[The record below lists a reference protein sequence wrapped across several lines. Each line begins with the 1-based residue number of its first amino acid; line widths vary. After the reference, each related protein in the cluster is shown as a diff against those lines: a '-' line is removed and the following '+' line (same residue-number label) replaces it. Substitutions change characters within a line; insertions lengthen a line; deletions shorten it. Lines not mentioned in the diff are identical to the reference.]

1 MDRPSRVWI
10 FDLDDTLHHA
20 TPGVFPHI
28 NRSMTAYVAAQL
40 AISDEAASALRV
52 QYWHRYGATLL
63 GLMKHHGTNPRH
75 FLWHTHQF
83 DDLRSLLKF
92 EGALHGMLRRLPGRK
107 IVFSNSPLHYAQAV
121 LREMGIAQAF
131 DAVYS
136 IEHTRFKPKPQRAG
150 FLRLLRDLGLAPS
163 RCIMVEDSAA
173 NLRVAKSL
181 GMKSVWLSRNRRRPP
196 FVDVRIESILDLPR
210 VLHRL

>member
-10 FDLDDTLHHA
+10 LDLDDTLHDA
-20 TPGVFPHI
+20 TPAVFPHI

-40 AISDEAASALRV
+40 DITDEEASALRER
-52 QYWHRYGATLL
+52 YWQRYGATLL
-63 GLMKHHGTNPRH
+63 GLMKHHGTDPRH

-83 DDLRSLLKF
+83 DDLPGLLRF
-92 EGALHGMLRRLPGRK
+92 EGALRGTLCRLPGRK
-107 IVFSNSPLHYAQAV
+107 IVYSNSPLQYAQAV
-121 LREMGIAQAF
+121 LRELRIAQAF
-131 DAVYS
+131 DAIYS
-136 IEHTRFKPKPQRAG
+136 IERARFKPKPQRAG
-150 FLRLLRDLGLAPS
+150 FLHLLRDLGLAPS

-181 GMKSVWLSRNRRRPP
+181 GMKCVWLSRNRRRPT

>member
-1 MDRPSRVWI
+1 MELRSRVWI

-20 TPGVFPHI
+20 TPAVFPHI

-40 AISDEAASALRV
+40 DISDEAASALRV
-52 QYWHRYGATLL
+52 DYWHRYGATLL
-63 GLMKHHGTNPRH
+63 GLMKHHGTEPRH

-83 DDLRSLLKF
+83 DDLPGLLKF
-92 EGALHGMLRRLPGRK
+92 EGALRGILRTLPGRK

-121 LREMGIAQAF
+121 LREIGVAQSF

-136 IEHTRFKPKPQRAG
+136 IEHTRYKPKPKRAG
-150 FLRLLRDLGLAPS
+150 FLRMLRELHLAPS
-163 RCIMVEDSAA
+163 RCVMVDDSAA
-173 NLRVAKSL
+173 NLQVAKVL
-181 GMKSVWLSRNRRRPP
+181 GMKSVWLSRDRRRPP

-210 VLHRL
+210 VVHQL

>member
-1 MDRPSRVWI
+1 MGRPLRVWI

-20 TPGVFPHI
+20 TPAVFPHI

-40 AISDEAASALRV
+40 DIADEDASALRV
-52 QYWHRYGATLL
+52 HYWHRYGATLL
-63 GLMKHHGTNPRH
+63 GLMKHHGTDPRH

-83 DDLRSLLKF
+83 EDLAGLLRF
-92 EGALHGMLRRLPGRK
+92 EGALRGMLRRLPGRK
-107 IVFSNSPLHYAQAV
+107 ILFSNSPLHYAKAV
-121 LREMGIAQAF
+121 LREMGIAHAF

-136 IEHTRFKPKPQRAG
+136 IEHTHFKPKPQRAG

-163 RCIMVEDSAA
+163 ICVMVEDSVA
-173 NLRVAKSL
+173 NLRVAKFL
-181 GMKSVWLSRNRRRPP
+181 GMRTVWVSRNRRRPS